1 MSIPV
6 SLNITNRHVCIVGGG
21 TVAYRKANSYLKENA
36 ILQVI
41 AIEYIEKFK
50 NLDGIE
56 CIQKPFAWEDVN
68 KDCFYIYA
76 ATNDEV
82 LNKQILQEA
91 RKRHILYGCSM
102 KFDESDILSM
112 YYRKKDHLSIALS
125 THCPGADAM
134 IYQRFFEYTE
144 AEVQTLC
151 RFLEALRTYL
161 IQKEY
166 SKSIVLDVIQILSK
180 MHSSYSQKII
190 NVIENNKTIIV
201 LAYHGVADIKQEQNS
216 LCGMEEKLHS
226 EQYLALSVF
235 FSDKV
240 LQKAQQK
247 GYAIASLQDIIL
259 LLDMLSIR
267 YVIQPMLLQQG
278 VMIREC
284 LSQCKKSMV
293 GAPLL
298 DSVKDIE
305 EVIMHMRQTYEGD
318 LLGLYHPNET
328 SLYQKIRNEHVM
340 LLSLNEYSKAA
351 TLNKNKQITV
361 LPFFLLY
368 GYHAKK
374 DIEQKWLPAL
384 WKQGIDAKLI
394 SKGLLSDKAIRTIF
408 TRKIM
413 VLCELFEHSF

>member
-21 TVAYRKANSYLKENA
+21 AVAYRKANSYQKENA

-41 AIEYIEKFK
+41 AIEFIKEFE

-56 CIQKPFAWEDVN
+56 CIQKPFTWEAVN

-76 ATNDEV
+76 ATNDEE
-82 LNKQILQEA
+82 LNKQILLEA
-91 RKRHILYGCSM
+91 RKRHILCGCSM
-102 KFDESDILSM
+102 KFDECDIFSM

-134 IYQRFFEYTE
+134 IYQRFFEHRE

-151 RFLEALRTYL
+151 RSLEALRTYL

-201 LAYHGVADIKQEQNS
+201 LAYHGVANIKQEQNS
-216 LCGMEEKLHS
+216 LCGMEEQLHN
-226 EQYLALSVF
+226 EQYLAMSVF

-240 LQKAQQK
+240 LQKAHQK
-247 GYAIASLQDIIL
+247 GYAIASLQDTIS

-267 YVIQPMLLQQG
+267 YVVQPMLLQQG
-278 VMIREC
+278 IMMEEC
-284 LSQCKKSMV
+284 LLQCKKSRV

-298 DSVKDIE
+298 DSLKDIE
-305 EVIMHMRQTYEGD
+305 EVIMHMKKTYEGN

-328 SLYQKIRNEHVM
+328 SLFKKSRNEHVM
-340 LLSLNEYSKAA
+340 LLSLNDYSKVAN
-351 TLNKNKQITV
+351 LNKNKQITV

-384 WKQGIDAKLI
+384 WKQGIDVELI
-394 SKGLLSDKAIRTIF
+394 SKGLLSDKVIRTIF

-413 VLCELFEHSF
+413 FLCEQFEHSF